1 MVCRFAHVYMQ
12 SGGPNRERYIGRAAV
27 GGSDGRADRV
37 RAELNGNPVQ
47 SGGLNREGLY
57 RAGFNPPRADQT
69 GGRRAD
75 WMGGRTGCGLS

>member
-1 MVCRFAHVYMQ
+1 MQ
-12 SGGPNRERYIGRAAV
+12 SGGPNRERYTGRAA
-27 GGSDGRADRV
+27 ADRTGGRWADRA

-47 SGGLNREGLY
+47 SGGLNRERLY